1 MPYESTIVI
10 SIPAQGS
17 YQEIKDHIGA
27 CTKLHGMEPDKWSI
41 CVTSEENSSWAFVY
55 YTHPSP
61 AFLDRINSSWQQRF
75 HDCAIE
81 RVHRITS
88 DQFFDDLARSTRSG
102 LVGLGI
108 VHELVELSKKGVTTT
123 GMIEYMKEVRSDAE
137 MIMDKLS
144 HVRQAPYEPGKGIE
158 TYP

>member
-10 SIPAQGS
+10 SIPDHGS
-17 YQEIKDHIGA
+17 LQDIKGHISA
-27 CTKLHGMEPDKWSI
+27 CTSLHGMEPDRWSI
-41 CVTSEENSSWAFVY
+41 CISSEENSSWAFVY

-61 AFLDRINSSWQQRF
+61 AFLDKINTSWKMKF
-75 HDCAIE
+75 SECNIE

-102 LVGLGI
+102 MVGLGI

-123 GMIEYMKEVRSDAE
+123 GMIEYMKEVKQDAE
-137 MIMDKLS
+137 MVMDQLS
-144 HVRQAPYEPGKGIE
+144 HVRQAPYEPGKGVE
-158 TYP
+158 SYP